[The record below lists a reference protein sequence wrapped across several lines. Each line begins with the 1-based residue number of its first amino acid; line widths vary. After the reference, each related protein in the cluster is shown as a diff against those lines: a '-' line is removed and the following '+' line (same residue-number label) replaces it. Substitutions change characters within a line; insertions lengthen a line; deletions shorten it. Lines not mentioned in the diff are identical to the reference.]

1 MRRQTLWIAMACS
14 IATIGATSTYAGFVE
29 DSQVQLKFKNFYLD
43 RQYDD
48 TPAKN
53 WGSWS
58 QAVTLDA
65 KSGYAEFGALQLGVD
80 VLAQYAVRLD
90 GRDRNADWVLPYSGV
105 SGTGTGKQERQ
116 FGKIGATFKAKISQT
131 ELRIGE
137 ILPVTPVIHFDPSR
151 QLLTTYNGIWL
162 ESKDLENTKLTLGY
176 LDSINARYENQ
187 PMDFG
192 LWPKALNN
200 DGKTD
205 GMYVAGIDYQ
215 LNKNWSAS
223 YFYGDVTNIYRQNYL
238 GVNYKNNYDKLKVDS
253 HIRFFDNAE
262 SGDALYGDI
271 DNQALSIGSTLT
283 YGSHSVGLS
292 YQQMF
297 GDHGSNPSAATGAPY
312 FPSLAG
318 WVPQPYLDNW
328 SVASFIRKDEK
339 SVGVAYSYDF
349 SDLGIKGLKTTAKYW
364 HGWGIDSAYESSA
377 LTGKGKGKEDEF
389 NFILN
394 YVVPEGKFKGLGF
407 QWMYI
412 DVNFDNI
419 AGQASDLQE
428 HRIATTY
435 TYKF

>member
-1 MRRQTLWIAMACS
+1 MYRQTLWTAIMCAMT
-14 IATIGATSTYAGFVE
+14 ATATTTSFADFIE
-29 DSQVQLKFKNFYLD
+29 DSQIQLKFKNFYLD
-43 RQYDD
+43 RQYNT

-58 QAVTLDA
+58 QAATLDA
-65 KSGYAEFGALQLGVD
+65 KSGYAQVGNVQLGID

-90 GRDRNADWVLPYSGV
+90 GRDRNADWVLPYNGV
-105 SGTGTGKQERQ
+105 SGTGTGQQDRD
-116 FGKIGATFKAKISQT
+116 FGKIGATLKAKISQT
-131 ELRIGE
+131 ELRVGE
-137 ILPVTPVIHFDPSR
+137 ILPITPVVVFDPSR
-151 QLLTTYNGIWL
+151 QLLTTYNGVWL
-162 ESKDLENTKLTLGY
+162 ESKDIKNTKLTLGY

-192 LWPKALNN
+192 LWPKPLNN

-215 LNKNWSAS
+215 FNNHWSAS

-238 GVNYKNNYDKLKVDS
+238 GMNYKNNYDRFKLDT
-253 HIRFFDNAE
+253 HIRLFDNAE

-271 DNQALSIGSTLT
+271 DNQALSFGSMLT
-283 YGSHSVGLS
+283 YGAHSFGLS

-297 GDHGSNPSAATGAPY
+297 GDQGQNGSAATGAPY

-328 SVASFIRKDEK
+328 SVVSFVRKHEK
-339 SVGVAYSYDF
+339 SVGFTYSYDF
-349 SDLGIKGLKTTAKYW
+349 NELGLKGLKTTAKYW
-364 HGWGIDSAYESSA
+364 HGWDVNSNYESSA
-377 LTGKGKGKEDEF
+377 LTGKGKEAEF

-394 YVVPEGKFKGLGF
+394 YVVPEGKLKGLGF

-412 DVNFDNI
+412 NVDFDNI
-419 AGQASDLQE
+419 AGQPSDLQE

-435 TYKF
+435 TYTF

>member
-1 MRRQTLWIAMACS
+1 MRRQTLWIAMACA
-14 IATIGATSTYAGFVE
+14 IATIGATGTYAGFVE

-65 KSGYAEFGALQLGVD
+65 KSGYAQFGALQLGVD

-90 GRDRNADWVLPYSGV
+90 GRDRNADWVLPYSGI

-116 FGKIGATFKAKISQT
+116 FGKIGATLKAKISQT

-151 QLLTTYNGIWL
+151 QLLTTYNGVWL
-162 ESKDLENTKLTLGY
+162 ESKDLKNTKLTLGY

-377 LTGKGKGKEDEF
+377 LTGKGKEDEF

-394 YVVPEGKFKGLGF
+394 YVVPEGKLKGLGF

>member
-1 MRRQTLWIAMACS
+1 MRRQTLWIAIACA
-14 IATIGATSTYAGFVE
+14 IATIGATGTYAGFVE

-65 KSGYAEFGALQLGVD
+65 KSGYVEFGALQLGVD

-90 GRDRNADWVLPYSGV
+90 GRDRNADWVLPYNGA

-116 FGKIGATFKAKISQT
+116 FGKIGATLKAKISQT

-151 QLLTTYNGIWL
+151 QLLTTYNGVWL
-162 ESKDLENTKLTLGY
+162 ESKDLKNTKLTLGY

-223 YFYGDVTNIYRQNYL
+223 YFYGDVRNIYRQNYL
-238 GVNYKNNYDKLKVDS
+238 GVNYKNNYDKLKIDS

-297 GDHGSNPSAATGAPY
+297 GDHGSNPSPATGAPY

-377 LTGKGKGKEDEF
+377 LTGKGKEDEF

-394 YVVPEGKFKGLGF
+394 YVVPEGKLKGLGF